1 MSAAERSFKV
11 RQKFSTEI
19 ILYSLV
25 MISSVFMS
33 LNHMMS
39 VDRKKNDF
47 EEKIEKLSQADKS
60 KNEKKNY

>member
-47 EEKIEKLSQADKS
+47 EEKIDILS
-60 KNEKKNY
+60 